1 MIPYAQSDELAVQIA
16 ASRNESGST
25 PTGRRAFGATDGS
38 LHLLHPMID
47 SPAADTATSRH
58 SVFIVDDHPLV
69 REGLEQLIVQA
80 PDLSV
85 SGYAEDAAT
94 GYPEIVRTRPE
105 IVIIDLALRGES
117 GLELIKRLQLL
128 PQPPR
133 MLVLSMH
140 DEAFYAERALRAGA
154 LGYVMKRESPSK
166 IIDAIR
172 QVISGRIFVSEAIT
186 SEVMGKFVGA
196 PTAHDEPLVERLSD
210 REMEIFR
217 KMGNGQRTRTIADE
231 LHISLKTVQT
241 HCMHIKEKLGITDA
255 TMLMRE
261 AVRWVE
267 NERRI

>member
-1 MIPYAQSDELAVQIA
+1 MPPGRWEFEA
-16 ASRNESGST
+16 A
-25 PTGRRAFGATDGS
+25 DGCV
-38 LHLLHPMID
+38 HLPHPMTE
-47 SPAADTATSRH
+47 SPPTEAATERH

-85 SGYAEDAAT
+85 CGYAEDAAT
-94 GYPEIVRTRPE
+94 AYPEIVRTHPE

-154 LGYVMKRESPSK
+154 LGYVMKRESSNK
-166 IIDAIR
+166 VIDALR

-217 KMGNGQRTRTIADE
+217 RMGNGQRTRAIADE

-241 HCMHIKEKLGITDA
+241 HCMHIKDKLGITDA

>member
-1 MIPYAQSDELAVQIA
+1 MNPYAQPDELNVRHTAI
-16 ASRNESGST
+16 RKESESK
-25 PTGRRAFGATDGS
+25 PTRRRDFGATDGS
-38 LHLLHPMID
+38 LHLTQPMID
-47 SPAADTATSRH
+47 SPTTETATARH

-69 REGLEQLIVQA
+69 REGLGQLIIQA

-85 SGYAEDAAT
+85 SGYAEDTAT
-94 GYPEIVRTRPE
+94 AYPEIVRLKPE
-105 IVIIDLALRGES
+105 IVVIDLALRGES

-128 PQPPR
+128 PEPPR

-166 IIDAIR
+166 VIDAIR

-196 PTAHDEPLVERLSD
+196 PTSHDEPLVERLSD

>member
-1 MIPYAQSDELAVQIA
+1 
-16 ASRNESGST
+16 
-25 PTGRRAFGATDGS
+25 
-38 LHLLHPMID
+38 MID
-47 SPAADTATSRH
+47 SPTPEAATARH
-58 SVFIVDDHPLV
+58 TVFIVDDHPLV
-69 REGLEQLIVQA
+69 REGLEQLILQA

-85 SGYAEDAAT
+85 GGYAEEAGPAYDA
-94 GYPEIVRTRPE
+94 IVKSRPE
-105 IVIIDLALRGES
+105 IIVIDLSLRGES

-154 LGYVMKRESPSK
+154 LGYVMKRESPGK
-166 IIDAIR
+166 VIDAIR
-172 QVISGRIFVSEAIT
+172 QVLAGRIYVSESIT

-196 PTAHDEPLVERLSD
+196 PAAHDEPLVERLSD

-217 KMGNGQRTRTIADE
+217 RMGNGQRTRTIADE